1 MSKFTALL
9 LLFFSLTLYASS
21 NFISCDTTAGLS
33 DSNVLA
39 LSSQPGF
46 CQTYGYEAGKP
57 ECTHLSK
64 NSYQAK
70 HLVLHGLWPN
80 QNACGQHYG
89 FCGVK
94 QQNNHC
100 DYSPI
105 ELAPE
110 VAENLKRIMP
120 AYNYGSCLE
129 RHEWNK
135 HGSCQTLSA
144 DDYFSLAMRLVI
156 EVDASVF
163 GQYVSQNQGNTVA
176 LISLRERLVEAF
188 GVKSSGNI
196 YLGCKNG
203 ILVDIYIHLPALI
216 PSQESLEFLIDKA
229 PNHQYKDACP
239 SRVKISDFNKDTV
252 LEVF

>member
-1 MSKFTALL
+1 MFKFTVLL
-9 LLFFSLTLYASS
+9 LFFFSLTLNASTD
-21 NFISCDTTAGLS
+21 FINCDTTAGLS

-57 ECTHLSK
+57 ECLHLSK

-70 HLVLHGLWPN
+70 HLTLHGLWPN

-94 QQNNHC
+94 QQNSHC
-100 DYSPI
+100 EYSPI

-110 VAENLKRIMP
+110 VANHLKRIMP
-120 AYNYGSCLE
+120 GYNYGSCLE

-144 DDYFSLAMRLVI
+144 DDYFSVAMRLVT
-156 EVDASVF
+156 EVDTSVF
-163 GQYVSQNQGNTVA
+163 GQYLTQKQGKTVT
-176 LISLRERLVEAF
+176 LIALRERLVEAF
-188 GVKSSGNI
+188 GAKNSGNI
-196 YLGCKNG
+196 YLGCRNG
-203 ILVDIYIHLPALI
+203 VLVDIYIHLPALI
-216 PSQESLEFLIDKA
+216 PLYESLEFLMDKA
-229 PNHQYKDACP
+229 PTHQYKDACP
-239 SRVKISDFNKDTV
+239 QQIKISDFNKETV
-252 LEVF
+252 LEIF